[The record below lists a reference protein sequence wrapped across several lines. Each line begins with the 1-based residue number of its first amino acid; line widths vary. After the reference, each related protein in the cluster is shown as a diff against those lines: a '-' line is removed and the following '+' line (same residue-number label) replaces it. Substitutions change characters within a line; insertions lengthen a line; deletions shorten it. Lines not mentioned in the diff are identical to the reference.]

1 VIAGHIDGPW
11 SEQGRSFGFY
21 LKPHFYQTPL
31 FAILIIAGVLL
42 LAGLLYRLRMIEL
55 KARYTAVLGER
66 NRIAGEIHDTLAQNL
81 AGIALQLDSVN
92 MHSPEI
98 PAGLRQRLDQACNLV
113 RYSLSEARRAVADLR
128 SDELEQ
134 RDLAIVLPL
143 IAEQMSAG
151 VSLDAR
157 VKVVGTPRRLN
168 PLTEKNLLRIFQ
180 EAMANAVKH
189 AGAGRI
195 DIELRYALDRLVL
208 WVRDDGGGFD
218 TEKIIPLG
226 VGHYGLTGMRER
238 AERIGGKL
246 TLKSKLGQ
254 GTELLIEVPL
264 SS

>member
-1 VIAGHIDGPW
+1 
-11 SEQGRSFGFY
+11 
-21 LKPHFYQTPL
+21 
-31 FAILIIAGVLL
+31 
-42 LAGLLYRLRMIEL
+42 
-55 KARYTAVLGER
+55 
-66 NRIAGEIHDTLAQNL
+66 
-81 AGIALQLDSVN
+81 

-98 PAGLRQRLDQACNLV
+98 PASLRQRLDQACNLV

-134 RDLAIVLPL
+134 RDLAVVLPL
-143 IAEQMSAG
+143 IAERMSAG

-157 VKVVGTPRRLN
+157 VKVLGTPSRLN

-189 AGAGRI
+189 AGARRI